1 MTNWSWQRHLRCYP
15 NLAILDMI
23 QTPSEY
29 TSPVFRSPLIK
40 CSINIRNNLT
50 FLDPYLNLSCFFS
63 VLLFDPKT
71 HQPQTRGRSFLL
83 CQQCDP
89 TDLRNHGQPLP
100 GAPRRGLLPLHC
112 LLWRERVRIIIN
124 SEDGVKN
131 KPLHLKLNFFPK
143 HVLY

>member
-50 FLDPYLNLSCFFS
+50 FLDPYLNLSCFFFS
-63 VLLFDPKT
+63 FTFWSENASASDPRTLFSSLSTMWSHRPPQPWAASTRSTTKRTSSSTLLT
-71 HQPQTRGRSFLL
+71 LTRA
-83 CQQCDP
+83 C
-89 TDLRNHGQPLP
+89 TDH
-100 GAPRRGLLPLHC
+100 HK
-112 LLWRERVRIIIN
+112 LWRWR
-124 SEDGVKN
+124 K
-131 KPLHLKLNFFPK
+131 KQTFAP
-143 HVLY
+143 